1 MRNWLIYLRILFSL
15 GVISVILS
23 ISLIISLIYLVIL
36 GLHELFVKLT
46 GKGLLDYPL
55 RGIEWVL
62 GGLFSLILLVC
73 RFMVGKRIFVVDKT
87 KKGIR
92 IGG

>member
-1 MRNWLIYLRILFSL
+1 MRYCLIYLRILFSL
-15 GVISVILS
+15 VVISVILTL
-23 ISLIISLIYLVIL
+23 SLMIILIYLVIL

-62 GGLFSLILLVC
+62 GGLFSLILIVC
-73 RFMVGKRIFVVDKT
+73 RFMVGKRIIVVDK
-87 KKGIR
+87 KPKGIR
-92 IGG
+92 IG